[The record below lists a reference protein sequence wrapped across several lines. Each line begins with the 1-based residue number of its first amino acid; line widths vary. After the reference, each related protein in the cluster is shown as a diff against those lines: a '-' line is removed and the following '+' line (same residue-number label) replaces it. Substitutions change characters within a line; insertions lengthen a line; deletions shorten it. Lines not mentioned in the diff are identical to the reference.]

1 MSETRHK
8 RKLGGGGGM
17 TLGEGMC
24 CHSDHPGSIPG
35 VNLVEGEN

>member
-1 MSETRHK
+1 MKQDTKESW
-8 RKLGGGGGM
+8 GGGGM